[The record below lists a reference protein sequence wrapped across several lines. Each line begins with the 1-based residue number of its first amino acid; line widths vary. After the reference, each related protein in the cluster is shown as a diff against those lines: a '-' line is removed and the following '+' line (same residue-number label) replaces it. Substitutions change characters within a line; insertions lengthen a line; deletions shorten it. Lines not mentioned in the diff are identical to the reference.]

1 MTRPFAPLI
10 LAAALVLFGP
20 GSLHAATAIGQAA
33 PQVQAVTLD
42 GAPFDLAALRGRV
55 VVVNLWASWCPP
67 CRVEMPALD
76 AVYRRYH
83 GRGLEMI
90 GLSADRPRDL
100 ADVRRIMAKVSY
112 PAALLARA
120 PVNGFGEPRAL
131 PLTYVI
137 GPDGAVRAVLGAG
150 GPPLDERTLSAAIA
164 PLLAP

>member
-10 LAAALVLFGP
+10 LAAALALLGP
-20 GSLHAATAIGQAA
+20 GSLQAAPAIGQAA

-42 GAPFDLAALRGRV
+42 GASFDLTALRGRV

-67 CRVEMPALD
+67 CRVEMPALE

-90 GLSADRPRDL
+90 GLSSDRPGDL
-100 ADVRRIMAKVSY
+100 AEVRRIMAKVSY

-120 PVNGFGEPRAL
+120 RTNGFGEPRAL
-131 PLTYVI
+131 PATYVI
-137 GPDGAVRAVLGAG
+137 DRAGAVRAVLGAG
-150 GPPLDERTLSAAIA
+150 GPPLDERTLSAAID